1 MSLESTA
8 KDLKKITED
17 LKKIFDIFK
26 EVSEQRKK
34 VTTAQK
40 KELSALTKLLEKT
53 LNEARTAESERLQEE
68 IKKHDNSISNLK
80 AILTLGD
87 LTDQEKQEVKN
98 TLRVTQARL
107 LRLRNKVATD
117 FSGLLTK
124 PDVARITKLMEEA
137 QKAVRNKKTAAALA
151 SAAQTLIDVALSVAG
166 KIV

>member
-1 MSLESTA
+1 MPKTA
-8 KDLKKITED
+8 
-17 LKKIFDIFK
+17 
-26 EVSEQRKK
+26 R
-34 VTTAQK
+34 
-40 KELSALTKLLEKT
+40 
-53 LNEARTAESERLQEE
+53 
-68 IKKHDNSISNLK
+68 SISNLK

-124 PDVARITKLMEEA
+124 PDVERITKLMEET
-137 QKAVRNKKTAAALA
+137 QEAVRNKKTAAALA
-151 SAAQTLIDVALSVAG
+151 STAQTLIDVALSVAG